1 MIPNISVSFF
11 FRWVQKQSTDD
22 DSPPKVFIPV
32 GHALFSLFLNRSG
45 YPQEEGT
52 LLWEGHPTSPEII

>member
-1 MIPNISVSFF
+1 MTVYAFA
-11 FRWVQKQSTDD
+11 
-22 DSPPKVFIPV
+22 PKVFIPV

-52 LLWEGHPTSPEII
+52 LLCDTHTMSPEIIKLGTSSCPIVNQNVFH